1 MNGSDYDDNDG
12 IIEENFE
19 NLLTESIALLEE
31 FRIADKCPSRL
42 IVILKLMT
50 CGLTLCHVQKSFKTI
65 LMF

>member
-31 FRIADKCPSRL
+31 FRIADKYPFRL

-50 CGLTLCHVQKSFKTI
+50 CG
-65 LMF
+65 